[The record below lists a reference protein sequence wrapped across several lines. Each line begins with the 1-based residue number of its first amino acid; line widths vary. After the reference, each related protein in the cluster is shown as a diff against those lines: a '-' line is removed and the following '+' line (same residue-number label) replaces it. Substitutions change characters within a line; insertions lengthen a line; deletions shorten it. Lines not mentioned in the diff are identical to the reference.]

1 MSKKYLIHAK
11 YTSSGVEALLQK
23 GGSVRKAVVSKMI
36 KDAGGNVESFY
47 YTLNPD
53 EVYLI
58 VELPDDITGA
68 ALSLHTDAS
77 GKVSIDI
84 ISLLTPEQIDEAA
97 KKIVHYIAPGQ

>member
-1 MSKKYLIHAK
+1 
-11 YTSSGVEALLQK
+11 
-23 GGSVRKAVVSKMI
+23 MI
-36 KDAGGNVESFY
+36 KDASGNVESFY
-47 YTLNPD
+47 YNLNPD

-84 ISLLTPEQIDEAA
+84 ISLLTPEWDRRSS
-97 KKIVHYIAPGQ
+97 

>member
-1 MSKKYLIHAK
+1 M
-11 YTSSGVEALLQK
+11 G
-23 GGSVRKAVVSKMI
+23 
-36 KDAGGNVESFY
+36 GGNVESFY

-77 GKVSIDI
+77 GKNVSIDI
-84 ISLLTPEQIDEAA
+84 ISLLTLSR
-97 KKIVHYIAPGQ
+97 